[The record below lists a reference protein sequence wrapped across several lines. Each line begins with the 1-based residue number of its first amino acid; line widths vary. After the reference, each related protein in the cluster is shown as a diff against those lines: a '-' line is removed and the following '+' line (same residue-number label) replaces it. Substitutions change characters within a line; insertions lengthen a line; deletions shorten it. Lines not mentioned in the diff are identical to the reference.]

1 VVILNKRGKSMPGMI
16 DRIIGLLQERREDN
30 ALQTN
35 FRFFNEINS
44 ISIVLTHRFL
54 AVAEYVE
61 TGDPERF
68 RENMRQSVNYLIQLY
83 EKYGAGEKV
92 SQSYLDEDSFVYLW
106 NSLAAGDWDL
116 SEKLMKYIY
125 KYNPDMNHPNPWG
138 RGYKINH
145 FDRGFNYMLQVV
157 MLGMDLGEDI
167 FQKTHDVFAKRH
179 KSYVGYIK
187 AFEAIYKKDKQQ
199 FEEAFK
205 IIMKGHNILC
215 RTGCEF
221 GNSVDEVVAVWPLAM
236 VNLARMK
243 GVDVQIQHPLIP
255 QDLIVKLGR

>member
-1 VVILNKRGKSMPGMI
+1 MAKMI
-16 DRIIGLLQERREDN
+16 DRIVELVQRRRQRGHIEKGLEYFIKSNDASIVFTL
-30 ALQTN
+30 
-35 FRFFNEINS
+35 RFF
-44 ISIVLTHRFL
+44 

-92 SQSYLDEDSFVYLW
+92 SQSYLDETTFDMLW

-167 FQKTHDVFAKRH
+167 FQKTYDVFAKRH

-221 GNSVDEVVAVWPLAM
+221 GDSEDEVVAVWPLAM

-243 GVDVQIQHPLIP
+243 GVDVQIQHTLIP
-255 QDLIVKLGR
+255 QDLIVKLGAN